1 MPFIPVQHL
10 FQLSIEVQEIIAL
23 IMEILHFIPGK
34 VDFKPTKVVAYT
46 NLLKCT
52 VKKGLNHAETC

>member
-1 MPFIPVQHL
+1 
-10 FQLSIEVQEIIAL
+10 
-23 IMEILHFIPGK
+23 MEILHFIPGK

-46 NLLKCT
+46 NLLQCT